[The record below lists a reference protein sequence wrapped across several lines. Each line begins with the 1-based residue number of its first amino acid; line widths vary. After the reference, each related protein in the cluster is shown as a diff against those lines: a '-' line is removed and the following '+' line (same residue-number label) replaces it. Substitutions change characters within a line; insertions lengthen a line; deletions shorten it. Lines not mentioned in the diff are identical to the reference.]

1 MKFLSSLSRT
11 LKRGWYRL
19 MSSFS
24 RRSASFSLLT
34 TTVSTSASHDS
45 RKGMKARVSLLRPK

>member
-1 MKFLSSLSRT
+1 
-11 LKRGWYRL
+11 

-34 TTVSTSASHDS
+34 TTVSTSRSTPS